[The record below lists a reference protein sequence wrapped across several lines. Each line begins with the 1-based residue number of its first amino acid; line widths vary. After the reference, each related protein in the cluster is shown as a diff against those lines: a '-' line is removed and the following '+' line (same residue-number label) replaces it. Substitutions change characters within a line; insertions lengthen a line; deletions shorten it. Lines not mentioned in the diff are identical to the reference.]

1 MIMKNYN
8 KKNRGFVAL
17 ITSVIISAVLLM
29 VAINLSLTGFYA
41 RSNLLDF
48 ELKETSYHLAE
59 ACIDTAIL
67 KLINNPN
74 YNPTDESVNID
85 GNECAIESITSNVI
99 KAKANYRNY
108 ITNLEVEIN
117 PSDMSIIRFEEK

>member
-29 VAINLSLTGFYA
+29 VAINWSLTGFYA

-48 ELKETSYHLAE
+48 ELKEMSYHLAE
-59 ACIDTAIL
+59 ACVDTAIL
-67 KLINNPN
+67 KIINNPN
-74 YNPTDESVNID
+74 YNPANESVDI
-85 GNECAIESITSNVI
+85 NEYKCVIESITGNII
-99 KAKANYRNY
+99 KTKADYRNY

-117 PSDMSIIRFEEK
+117 PSDMSIVRFEEK

>member
-1 MIMKNYN
+1 MKNYN

-17 ITSVIISAVLLM
+17 ITSVIISTVLLM
-29 VAINLSLTGFYA
+29 VATNLSLTGFYA

-48 ELKETSYHLAE
+48 ELKEMSYHLAE

-67 KLINNPN
+67 KIINNPN
-74 YNPTDESVNID
+74 YNPTNESVDI
-85 GNECAIESITSNVI
+85 NEYKCAIESITGNII
-99 KAKANYRNY
+99 KTKADYRNY

-117 PSDMSIIRFEEK
+117 PSDMSIVRFEEK

>member
-1 MIMKNYN
+1 MKNYN

-17 ITSVIISAVLLM
+17 ITSVIISTVLLM
-29 VAINLSLTGFYA
+29 VATNLSLTGFYA

-48 ELKETSYHLAE
+48 ELKEMSYHLAE

-67 KLINNPN
+67 KIINNPN
-74 YNPTDESVNID
+74 YNPTNESVDI
-85 GNECAIESITSNVI
+85 NEYKCAIESITGNII
-99 KAKANYRNY
+99 KTKADYRNY

-117 PSDMSIIRFEEK
+117 PSDMSIVKFEEK

>member
-1 MIMKNYN
+1 MIIKNYN
-8 KKNRGFVAL
+8 QKNRGFVAL

-48 ELKETSYHLAE
+48 ELKEMSYHLAE

-74 YNPTDESVNID
+74 YNPTSESVDI
-85 GNECAIESITSNVI
+85 NEYKCAIESITGNII
-99 KAKANYRNY
+99 KTKADYRNY

-117 PSDMSIIRFEEK
+117 PSDMSIVKFEEK